1 MATGCSDYLNE
12 PKPTDTV
19 DESLVYS
26 SREAAE
32 MHLVG
37 IAARARR
44 NYSTVDSNNLATFYC
59 ARSLKGNDFILSNTW
74 YGADYSHT
82 GRQANSTRSWFTW
95 FLLYEII
102 QQTNVFIT
110 GVTNSPTISDSDK
123 AELIA
128 HAKAWRAYCYFE
140 LSLEFNHT
148 YLFDP
153 QAAAPPLY
161 TELTGEGKPMSTL
174 DAVYDLI
181 LIDLNGAVDSLTV
194 ERPLKSFINLHVA
207 EGLLARVYQV
217 IGNWEGAAEMAH
229 RAYGGNVAAALNS
242 ASYDDGFNDVT
253 NSEWMWGMTG
263 IPEQVAY
270 WNIMPSGISDYDN
283 SPYKGVF
290 VNPAFIETFS
300 DTDVRKTFR
309 ESNETNEWAQYVND
323 KFKNAPDADMV
334 LMRTAEMIL
343 IEVEALYHSDP
354 EAAHD
359 LLYELQLN
367 RDPNAVK
374 SSNTGDE
381 LFEEILLERR
391 KELHLETGVEWY
403 DAKRLQR
410 GITRDA
416 IHRIPA
422 ALTPNDNRF
431 ILHIPT
437 EEINSN
443 DNIDESVNLDR

>member
-1 MATGCSDYLNE
+1 
-12 PKPTDTV
+12 
-19 DESLVYS
+19 
-26 SREAAE
+26 
-32 MHLVG
+32 
-37 IAARARR
+37 
-44 NYSTVDSNNLATFYC
+44 
-59 ARSLKGNDFILSNTW
+59 
-74 YGADYSHT
+74 
-82 GRQANSTRSWFTW
+82 
-95 FLLYEII
+95 
-102 QQTNVFIT
+102 
-110 GVTNSPTISDSDK
+110 
-123 AELIA
+123 
-128 HAKAWRAYCYFE
+128 
-140 LSLEFNHT
+140 
-148 YLFDP
+148 
-153 QAAAPPLY
+153 
-161 TELTGEGKPMSTL
+161 
-174 DAVYDLI
+174 
-181 LIDLNGAVDSLTV
+181 
-194 ERPLKSFINLHVA
+194 
-207 EGLLARVYQV
+207 
-217 IGNWEGAAEMAH
+217 
-229 RAYGGNVAAALNS
+229 
-242 ASYDDGFNDVT
+242 
-253 NSEWMWGMTG
+253 
-263 IPEQVAY
+263 
-270 WNIMPSGISDYDN
+270 
-283 SPYKGVF
+283 
-290 VNPAFIETFS
+290 
-300 DTDVRKTFR
+300 VRKTFR